1 MKKIMLFLLVLS
13 ATTSI
18 VSENYESVFRDYFE
32 LKDTL
37 KMRKTLQK
45 WEIDKPEDAELFTS
59 YLDYYYLVAHNE
71 LSKIHAV
78 KTETE
83 HKQQPTDT
91 PRVVAYSDND
101 LKVIRPIIFRGIT
114 KIDQGIQLY
123 PDRLDMR
130 LGEIFVLGDAQDW
143 TLFTKKIIETIDYSA
158 VIKNEWKWTHNETKE
173 DGEETLFSSLQD
185 YQEQLHNTIE
195 YGLLSNM
202 KDIALEVLKFYPNHL
217 QSMSNLSIVYMT
229 YEEVDKAI
237 EILQRAERI
246 EKKDYVIL
254 SSLAYAYKHK
264 GDKAKAIEYYQKAA
278 RYGDA
283 EASQKAKEQIKEL
296 KKELSKPTP

>member
-18 VSENYESVFRDYFE
+18 VSENYESVFRDCFE

-45 WEIDKPEDAELFTS
+45 WEIDKPQDAELFTS

-71 LSKIHAV
+71 LNKLHTAKHDTEV
-78 KTETE
+78 KK
-83 HKQQPTDT
+83 HSSDD
-91 PRVVAYSDND
+91 PRVIVYSDSD
-101 LKVIRPIIFRGIT
+101 LKAIKPLISKGIA
-114 KIDQGIQLY
+114 KIDQGILLY

-130 LGEIFVLGDAQDW
+130 LGEIFVLGEAQDW

-158 VIKNEWKWTHNETKE
+158 VIKNDWKWTHNETKE
-173 DGEETLFSSLQD
+173 DGEETLFSSLHD
-185 YQEQLHNTIE
+185 YQVQLHNTIE

-283 EASQKAKEQIKEL
+283 ESSQKAKDQIKKL
-296 KKELSKPTP
+296 KKELNKPTP